1 MNRISIYY
9 NFYVPV
15 MSPKLGSR
23 HVTVF
28 LFNLQVNVQDAYGDT
43 PLHEAIVKECDE
55 ITDMLCSLAEKSSE
69 NIDSNPLSLPDFTIK
84 NKRGFNALHYAALKG
99 NIAAT
104 KSILSASSKLNK
116 DNNNLIDLKKDD
128 GYTALHLACLNGHKN
143 VANYLL
149 ENNANLEVT
158 DNRGQTVLHSAV
170 HQGQAA
176 IVELLLSKNQMIIN
190 KEDIDGETPLHLAIN
205 REGSPPVEATSETS
219 PIIFDLMEKAREKGV
234 NAALVHAVAIAA
246 YLVGQGGNPAA
257 KNKFE
262 NTPSDMVTDSDAR
275 AFILGFTCTRP
286 AKESMP
292 PRKQY
297 QKHEFCIKSNLV
309 SAITDNN
316 KQNKGPCLQM
326 TVASDEPMITEC
338 LICSEMVTPIE
349 FKPCGHK
356 NVCND
361 CGHRMKKCLTCKENI
376 DFKVTSQSSPTSSAP
391 GKPPGGAP
399 SAEARGKERDLAERL
414 QDYEDQYVCTICMER
429 PKTVAFLCGHRACNV
444 CVETLRSCHM
454 CRVPIQQKINLY

>member
-1 MNRISIYY
+1 M
-9 NFYVPV
+9 
-15 MSPKLGSR
+15 
-23 HVTVF
+23 
-28 LFNLQVNVQDAYGDT
+28 NVQDAYGDT

-55 ITDMLCSLAEKSSE
+55 ITDTLCSLAEKSSE
-69 NIDSNPLSLPDFTIK
+69 NIDSKPVSLPDFTIK

-99 NIAAT
+99 NLAAT
-104 KSILSASSKLNK
+104 KSIISASSKL
-116 DNNNLIDLKKDD
+116 DRENNNLIDLKKDD

-143 VANYLL
+143 VAGYLI

-176 IVELLLSKNQMIIN
+176 IVELLLSTSKNQIIIN
-190 KEDIDGETPLHLAIN
+190 KEDLEGETPLHLALN
-205 REGSPPVEATSETS
+205 REGSPPIEATSETS
-219 PIIFDLMEKAREKGV
+219 PIVFDLMEKARENGV
-234 NAALVHAVAIAA
+234 KEALVHAVAIAA

-262 NTPSDMVTDSDAR
+262 NTPSDMVTDYDAR
-275 AFILGFTCTRP
+275 AFILGFTSTRP
-286 AKESMP
+286 AEDTIP

-297 QKHEFCIKSNLV
+297 RNYESCISKNLV
-309 SAITDNN
+309 SAIPDNN

-326 TVASDEPMITEC
+326 TAASDEPLITEC
-338 LICSEMVTPIE
+338 LICSEMVTPME

-356 NVCND
+356 NVCTD
-361 CGHRMKKCLTCKENI
+361 CGHRMKKCLICKETI
-376 DFKVTSQSSPTSSAP
+376 DFKQTSQSATTSSAQ
-391 GKPPGGAP
+391 GKPPSGAP
-399 SAEARGKERDLAERL
+399 SPEARGRERDLAERL

-429 PKTVAFLCGHRACNV
+429 PKTVAFLCGHRACTV